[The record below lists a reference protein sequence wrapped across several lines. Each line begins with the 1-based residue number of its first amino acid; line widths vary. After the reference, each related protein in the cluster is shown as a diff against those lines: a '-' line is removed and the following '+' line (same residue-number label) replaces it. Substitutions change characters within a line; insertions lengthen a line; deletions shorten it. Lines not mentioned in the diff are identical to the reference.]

1 MKKVLSHKVLQA
13 AFAALLVAGMSQASH
28 AQVMG
33 DVNTSV
39 SGDTIYVEEENVA
52 YEQTGHNGLTI
63 SGAVGLPLN
72 PIASIPA
79 KGGARVQ
86 ANYFDLFN
94 AQTTDAA
101 IFGLY
106 AATRVGDAPLEVSV
120 GVAKLNSN
128 NDILNIDKTGF
139 SVGAKYLVTGDDN
152 TDPEAVR
159 FAVGAGYDSALYN
172 NTHVYAVASKAF
184 SAGTRIVTGHL
195 GARYDRFSLSGLDL
209 NSSKVSFYGGL
220 EVPIDAHGHFNVVG
234 ELGTKNA
241 TKELGGTSPYS
252 VSLRYQNQNGFAAS
266 AGIAR
271 QGIIADYTN
280 DSNGGGRLFAQVG
293 QTF

>member
-1 MKKVLSHKVLQA
+1 MHKVLSHKVLQA
-13 AFAALLVAGMSQASH
+13 AFAALLVTGMSQASH
-28 AQVMG
+28 AQMIG
-33 DVNTSV
+33 DENTSIT
-39 SGDTIYVEEENVA
+39 GNTIYVEEDNVV
-52 YEQTGHNGLTI
+52 YEQASHNGLTI

-72 PIASIPA
+72 PTAHIPA

-94 AQTTDAA
+94 AQTTDASL
-101 IFGLY
+101 FGLY

-120 GVAKLNSN
+120 GIAKLNSD
-128 NDILNIDKTGF
+128 NDILDIDKTGF
-139 SVGAKYLVTGDDN
+139 TIGAKYLVTGDEN

-159 FAVGAGYDSALYN
+159 VAVGAGYDSALYK
-172 NTHVYAVASKAF
+172 NTHAYVVATKAF
-184 SAGTRIVTGHL
+184 SAGTRVVTGHL
-195 GARYDRFSLSGLDL
+195 GARFDRFSLSGLDL

-220 EVPIDAHGHFNVVG
+220 EVPIDSRGHFNLVG

-241 TKELGGTSPYS
+241 TAELGGTSPYS
-252 VSLRYQNQNGFAAS
+252 VSLRYQNAGGFAAS

-271 QGIIADYTN
+271 QGVVADFTN
-280 DSNGGGRLFAQVG
+280 DKNGGGRFFAQVG